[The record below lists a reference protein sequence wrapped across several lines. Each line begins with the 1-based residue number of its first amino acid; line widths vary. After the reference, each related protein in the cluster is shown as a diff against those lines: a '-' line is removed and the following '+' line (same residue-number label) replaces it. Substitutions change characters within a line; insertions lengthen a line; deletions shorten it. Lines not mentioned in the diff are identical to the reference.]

1 MVHVYRKRNKF
12 TYEIRQSS
20 PCCDRSLALLRIFDG
35 RCWTDGLGEYR
46 IWFIAGNKCG
56 ILHMRTSRGHWSAAG
71 GARKHFSTLSGEE
84 NNGSAVIVETKNK
97 FDNIIDKEWITND
110 NKLFERAVS
119 VEALK
124 RAWFNQKSKP
134 GMMTRGSDK
143 ETLNIINDQWFI
155 TTNKKLL
162 EGSFKYPNRRRVLI
176 DKPDGGKRPLTIA
189 NPRIKIIERALL
201 NALEP
206 HFEGLYEWVEIDEA
220 EYEAIKD
227 ENGEPAPGYRKL
239 KDNSENK
246 LIYQKKHTIIHK
258 VFKPSNYGSRPN
270 RSAHE
275 ALHRIKH
282 WKTNTTFLIDYD
294 VSKAF
299 DNVNR
304 KRLKN
309 LFTSYIKDPR
319 FWLEIS
325 KMLNAGIILELKQI
339 FEHKGVAQGSI
350 LSPFLFN
357 VYMHELDKKVA
368 YLQKLTSDQQK
379 SHESAIYGNQ
389 EAEQSYR
396 KVSRDFATDNLRRS
410 LKKYGTKEA
419 VIEARR
425 KAYKEHHDKFGRRKG
440 IDLEVRSI
448 QYVRYVDDFLI
459 GIVGSREYASQ
470 VRKDI
475 NNFVKGNLHLKVKK
489 DNIVH
494 RNEGQ
499 VKFLGHMVGIP
510 EFKAKTSAV
519 PKSIRAAR
527 KHKAGSIARF
537 TAADKRLARAKSY
550 EFQANILKQ
559 VRSLAQRMKASIS
572 KVDNSDS
579 ISCILAYKE
588 LSIYLMKELK
598 LNDWEQLF
606 DLLRQSNSSPT
617 ETGNNVNIA
626 LKRWTDH
633 FQVESDRL
641 NEFAAT
647 IIRDKIS
654 SLIKSKWSEGLSE
667 GISKKIEALQTEYLG
682 KADDIIKE
690 SFNEVVE
697 EKRNRVIKKF
707 KINTEAPL
715 SKSDDDLIKLAEL
728 LALES
733 AIKSSLRRVTV
744 NASVGEVFAKLRLKG
759 YIHPIKDRAVGNVHL
774 KLYSDAEI
782 VRHYN
787 SVIYSLLQWFSGAG
801 NLSKIKGLAHL
812 LLKSCALTLAN
823 KHKKNFYWVY
833 NVYGSDIKVN
843 LGEGSKDVCL
853 ITRSDITNSPNKFN
867 LNTKKNSLDHF
878 SLDKIIG
885 RFLKLDHSL
894 EFFLGC
900 CVEGCNVTDNI
911 EVHHIAKLHRRVHKD
926 GKISV
931 LDRKGK
937 RVKGLP
943 AVLTALNRKQLPLC
957 HEHHLDFE
965 MGRYHPLDYSKLS
978 TVLNRNSQR
987 FRLPMPKDGDFK
999 PIFDGLDYTT
1009 QKKSNGEQK
1018 TKE

>member
-1 MVHVYRKRNKF
+1 MVHVYQKRNKF
-12 TYEIRQSS
+12 VYEIRQSS
-20 PCCDRSLALLRIFDG
+20 PCCDRLPARLRIFDG
-35 RCWTDGLGEYR
+35 RCWTEGLGEYR

-56 ILHMRTSRGHWSAAG
+56 TLHMRTSRGHWSAAG
-71 GARKHFSTLSGEE
+71 GVRKHFSTLSGEE
-84 NNGSAVIVETKNK
+84 DNGSAVIVETKKK
-97 FDNIIDKEWITND
+97 FDNIIDEGWITND

-124 RAWFNQKSKP
+124 RAWFIQKSKP
-134 GMMTRGSDK
+134 RMMTRGADK
-143 ETLNIINDQWFI
+143 ETLNSISDQWFV

-162 EGSFKYPNRRRVLI
+162 EGSFKYPNQRRVLI
-176 DKPDGGKRPLTIA
+176 DKPEGGTRPLTIA

-206 HFEGLYEWVEIDEA
+206 HFEGLHEWVKIDEA
-220 EYEAIKD
+220 EYEASKD
-227 ENGEPAPGYRKL
+227 ENGESVSGHRTL
-239 KDNSENK
+239 KDKNK
-246 LIYQKKHTIIHK
+246 LIYQKKRIITHA
-258 VFKPSNYGSRPN
+258 VFLPSNYGSRPN

-275 ALHRIKH
+275 ALNSIKH

-325 KMLNAGIILELKQI
+325 KMLNTGITLELKQI
-339 FEHKGVAQGSI
+339 FEHKGVVQGSI

-357 VYMHELDKKVA
+357 VYMHELDKKIA
-368 YLQKLTSDQQK
+368 YLHKLTSDQQK
-379 SHESAIYGNQ
+379 SHESATYGNP

-396 KVSRDFATDNLRRS
+396 KISRDFATDNLRRS

-419 VIEARR
+419 IIEARR

-440 IDLEVRSI
+440 VDLEVRSI

-459 GIVGSREYASQ
+459 GIVGSKEYASQ
-470 VRKDI
+470 IRKDI

-499 VKFLGHMVGIP
+499 VKFLGHMIGIP

-519 PKSIRAAR
+519 PKAIRAAR
-527 KHKAGSIARF
+527 KHKTSSIARF

-559 VRSLAQRMKASIS
+559 IRVLAQRMKVSIS
-572 KVDNSDS
+572 KADNIDI
-579 ISCILAYKE
+579 ISCILAYRE

-606 DLLRQSNSSPT
+606 DLLRQTNSSSS

-633 FQVESDRL
+633 LQIESDRL

-647 IIRDKIS
+647 IVRDKIS
-654 SLIKSKWSEGLSE
+654 SLIKSKWSEGLPG
-667 GISKKIEALQTEYLG
+667 GISKKIEAVQTEYLH

-690 SFNEVVE
+690 SFNEIVE
-697 EKRNRVIKKF
+697 NKRNRVIKKF
-707 KINTEAPL
+707 KINTENPL

-733 AIKSSLRRVTV
+733 SIKSSPRRVSV
-744 NASVGEVFAKLRLKG
+744 NAPVGAVFAKLRLKG

-787 SVIYSLLQWFSGAG
+787 SVIYALLQWFSGAG
-801 NLSKIKGLAHL
+801 NLSKIKGLAQL

-823 KHKKNFYWVY
+823 KHKKNLYWVY

-843 LGEGSKDVCL
+843 LGEGSKDVWL
-853 ITRSDITNSPNKFN
+853 ITRSEITNSPNKFN

-878 SLDKIIG
+878 SIDRIIG

-894 EFFLGC
+894 EFFVGC

-911 EVHHIAKLHRRVHKD
+911 KIHHINKLHRRIHKY

-957 HEHHLDFE
+957 HQHHLDFE
-965 MGRYHPLDYSKLS
+965 KGRYHPLDYSKLS
-978 TVLNRNSQR
+978 TVFNRNSQR

-999 PIFDGLDYTT
+999 PIFEGLDYTI
-1009 QKKSNGEQK
+1009 QKKPNSEQS
-1018 TKE
+1018 TKK